1 MDIACV
7 SSACICVTMH
17 ATSQRMKRGPN
28 TKPSA
33 VLDLSK
39 PGHRSAHDFL
49 LRATTGRNPLFRAF
63 AISRKGQFLLVAV
76 ETVNGSYLVLRLSLT
91 SHRLTWRYFL
101 SYPEACKCV
110 RG

>member
-1 MDIACV
+1 
-7 SSACICVTMH
+7 
-17 ATSQRMKRGPN
+17 MKQHKPAE
-28 TKPSA
+28 PSA

-63 AISRKGQFLLVAV
+63 AISRKGQSLIVGV
-76 ETVNGSYLVLRLSLT
+76 ETVNCSYLVLRLSLT
-91 SHRLTWRYFL
+91 SHRQTWRYFL

>member
-1 MDIACV
+1 
-7 SSACICVTMH
+7 MH

-39 PGHRSAHDFL
+39 PGELSAHEWL
-49 LRATTGRNPLFRAF
+49 LRSTTGRNPLFRAF
-63 AISRKGQFLLVAV
+63 AISRKGQSLIVGV
-76 ETVNGSYLVLRLSLT
+76 ETISCSYLVLRLSLT
-91 SHRLTWRYFL
+91 SHRLTWRYFI
-101 SYPEACKCV
+101 SYPDACECV

>member
-1 MDIACV
+1 MYCIVLILWYCAC
-7 SSACICVTMH
+7 
-17 ATSQRMKRGPN
+17 MKQHKPAE
-28 TKPSA
+28 PSA

-49 LRATTGRNPLFRAF
+49 MRSTTGRKPLFRAL
-63 AISRKGQFLLVAV
+63 AIRRKGQSLLVAV
-76 ETVNGSYLVLRLSLT
+76 ETVNASYLVLRLSLT

-101 SYPEACKCV
+101 SYPEACKYV

>member
-1 MDIACV
+1 
-7 SSACICVTMH
+7 MH

-39 PGHRSAHDFL
+39 PGELSAHEWL
-49 LRATTGRNPLFRAF
+49 MRSTTGRNPLFRALD
-63 AISRKGQFLLVAV
+63 IRRKGRSLLVCV
-76 ETVNGSYLVLRLSLT
+76 ETISCAYLVLRLSLT
-91 SHRLTWRYFL
+91 SHRLTWRYFV
-101 SYPEACKCV
+101 SYPDARKYV

>member
-1 MDIACV
+1 MRQQ
-7 SSACICVTMH
+7 TNH
-17 ATSQRMKRGPN
+17 A
-28 TKPSA
+28 PSA

-63 AISRKGQFLLVAV
+63 AISRKGQSLIVGVA
-76 ETVNGSYLVLRLSLT
+76 TISCNYLVLRLSLT
-91 SHRLTWRYFL
+91 SKRLTWRYFV
-101 SYPEACKCV
+101 SYPEACECV

>member
-1 MDIACV
+1 MCV
-7 SSACICVTMH
+7 ATVLPVNTMAPH
-17 ATSQRMKRGPN
+17 TRKPPAT
-28 TKPSA
+28 PSA

-49 LRATTGRNPLFRAF
+49 LRATTGKQPLFRAF
-63 AISRKGQFLLVAV
+63 AIRRKGRSLLVAV

-91 SHRLTWRYFL
+91 SQRLTWRYCIDGL
-101 SYPEACKCV
+101 PAALKCV

>member
-1 MDIACV
+1 
-7 SSACICVTMH
+7 
-17 ATSQRMKRGPN
+17 MKRRPN
-28 TKPSA
+28 TKPTA

-63 AISRKGQFLLVAV
+63 AISRKGQSLIVGV
-76 ETVNGSYLVLRLSLT
+76 ETISGNYLVLRLSLT
-91 SHRLTWRYFL
+91 SKRLTWRYFV
-101 SYPEACKCV
+101 SYPDARKYV

>member
-1 MDIACV
+1 MG
-7 SSACICVTMH
+7 
-17 ATSQRMKRGPN
+17 KRTN
-28 TKPSA
+28 HTPSA

-63 AISRKGQFLLVAV
+63 AISRKGQSLIVGV
-76 ETVNGSYLVLRLSLT
+76 ETISCNYLVLRLSLT
-91 SHRLTWRYFL
+91 SKRLTWRYFV